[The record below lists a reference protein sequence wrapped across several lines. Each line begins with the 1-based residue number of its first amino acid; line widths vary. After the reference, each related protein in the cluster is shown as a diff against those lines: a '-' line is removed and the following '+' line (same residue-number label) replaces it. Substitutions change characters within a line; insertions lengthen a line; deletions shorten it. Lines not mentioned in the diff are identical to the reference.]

1 MNRKNL
7 AGPLL
12 DRITSDADYAARHG
26 VIRFHSD
33 HSMVLI
39 THNEGGVIKKD
50 LLFDGRCKSGQGAA
64 AHLLQH
70 ADPSIMK
77 ELVRGYQFAKA
88 NGLRE
93 IDTITGKEVA

>member
-26 VIRFHSD
+26 VIRFHCD
-33 HSMVLI
+33 YSMALI

-50 LLFDGRCKSGQGAA
+50 LLFDGRCKSGHSSA

-70 ADPSIMK
+70 ANPDTMK
-77 ELVRGYQFAKA
+77 ELVRGYRFAKA

-93 IDTITGKEVA
+93 IDTISGKEVE